1 MGGCQNKHFGTFS
14 QMNITRGLVLSVAQ
28 ATLSLRSI
36 RLPEMCYFRQ
46 LVESMQPLR
55 PYEKEDTLK
64 QFLQFD
70 RNVLRFYCLW
80 DDSDR

>member
-1 MGGCQNKHFGTFS
+1 
-14 QMNITRGLVLSVAQ
+14 MNITRGLVLSVAQ
-28 ATLSLRSI
+28 DALSLR
-36 RLPEMCYFRQ
+36 LPVILLSEMCYFLQ

-80 DDSDR
+80 DDSDK

>member
-1 MGGCQNKHFGTFS
+1 M
-14 QMNITRGLVLSVAQ
+14 ILTRGLVLSVAQ
-28 ATLSLRSI
+28 ATLSLTSI
-36 RLPEMCYFRQ
+36 LLSEMCYFLQ